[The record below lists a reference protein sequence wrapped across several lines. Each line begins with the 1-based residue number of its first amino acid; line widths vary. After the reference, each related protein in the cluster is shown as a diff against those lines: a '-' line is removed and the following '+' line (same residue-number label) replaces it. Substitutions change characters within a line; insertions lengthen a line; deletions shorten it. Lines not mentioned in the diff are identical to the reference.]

1 MDEQNR
7 FTVKAFR
14 EGQRVALK
22 ASGYTDGDIERPLI
36 GIVNTYNE
44 AHPGHCHYN
53 SLIPYIRKGIN
64 LAGGVAAEF
73 GTVSICDAMSAP
85 HPGENYVLPSRDVIA
100 DSVEVVVRSEGL
112 DGLVLIASCD
122 KIVPGLL
129 MAAARLDIPCILCS
143 GGPMLSVND
152 YQFNGRKPDLTSYPE
167 AFGMRTEGSISKE
180 EFDAITYIICPTCGS
195 CQFMGTANSMC
206 CFAEAIGMSLPG
218 SSMIPAV
225 YNTKRHS
232 FEKAG
237 ETIVELVRHQIT
249 SRQIITLESI
259 KNGIAVAQA
268 TGASTNLIIHTI
280 AIAHEIGIPA
290 EEVLPLFNE
299 FKDKTPLV
307 AHVNPNADWDM
318 EDFHKAGGVP
328 RVMKSIE
335 RVLNTECLT
344 VTGRTLGEELKDYRF
359 TFPEDTR
366 VIRDWDDAFE
376 PTGGLVILGGN
387 LAPDSAVAKPSGILP
402 KNRVFTG
409 PARVFD
415 SERAFVAALEEDTV
429 KPGDVII
436 IRYEGPKGGPGARE
450 MGFVLKMLKGKHLMD
465 SVAVI
470 SDGRYSGTNNGCFVG
485 HVSPEAA
492 EGGPIAIVQDG
503 DLITIDTEKDRTVTL
518 HVSDEEL
525 ASRLAAWHYEPKH
538 LTGVIARYVAQVQSL
553 GKGAV
558 LEPNYK

>member
-1 MDEQNR
+1 MSNDFR
-7 FTVKAFR
+7 CKSFR

-22 ASGYTDGDIERPLI
+22 ASGYTDSDIARPLI

-44 AHPGHCHYN
+44 AHPGHCHYA

-73 GTVSICDAMSAP
+73 GTISICDAMSAP
-85 HPGENYVLPSRDVIA
+85 HSGENYVLPSRDVIA

-112 DGLVLIASCD
+112 DGIIMIASCD

-129 MAAARLDIPCILCS
+129 MAAARLDIPCVMVL
-143 GGPMLSVND
+143 GGPMLSVNN

-167 AFGMRTEGSISKE
+167 AFGMRTNGTITKE
-180 EFDAITYIICPTCGS
+180 KFDTITDIICPTCGS

-206 CFAEAIGMSLPG
+206 CFAEAVGLALPG

-225 YNTKRHS
+225 YNTKKHS
-232 FEKAG
+232 CEQAG
-237 ETIVELVRHQIT
+237 EAVVQLVKKNIT
-249 SRQIITLESI
+249 ARQIITIDSI

-268 TGASTNLIIHTI
+268 TGASTNLVIH
-280 AIAHEIGIPA
+280 AVALAHEIGVPA
-290 EEVLPLFNE
+290 EQVLPLFNE

-328 RVMKSIE
+328 RVMKAIE
-335 RVLNTECLT
+335 RVLNTDCLT
-344 VTGRTLGEELKDYRF
+344 VTGKTVKE
-359 TFPEDTR
+359 
-366 VIRDWDDAFE
+366 
-376 PTGGLVILGGN
+376 
-387 LAPDSAVAKPSGILP
+387 ILP
-402 KNRVFTG
+402 KNRIFTG

-415 SERAFVAALEEDTV
+415 GERAYVKALEDDLV
-429 KPGDVII
+429 KPGDVAV

-450 MGFVLKMLKGKHLMD
+450 MGFVLKMMKGKNLMD
-465 SVAVI
+465 KVAVI
-470 SDGRYSGTNNGCFVG
+470 TDGRYSGTNNGCFVG

-492 EGGPIAIVQDG
+492 EGGPIAIIRDG
-503 DLITIDTEKDRTVTL
+503 DMITIDTVEERAVTL
-518 HVSDEEL
+518 HLSEEEI
-525 ASRLAAWHYEPKH
+525 AARLAEWKYETQP
-538 LTGVIARYVAQVQSL
+538 LSGVIARYVTQVQSL

-558 LEPNYK
+558 LEP